1 MSEKKNLT
9 TKETFDLAVQNHQ
22 KNNFKAADNLYNQ
35 ILKIDP
41 NHIKT
46 IFLLGTLS
54 AQTKKFD
61 IAKSYFIK
69 QLKLIPIMLL
79 HTIILE
85 MC

>member
-46 IFLLGTLS
+46 FS
-54 AQTKKFD
+54 F
-61 IAKSYFIK
+61 
-69 QLKLIPIMLL
+69 
-79 HTIILE
+79 
-85 MC
+85 